1 MTLRLVDTNIV
12 SFVMN
17 DHSLAPQ
24 YKPHLDGYTL
34 AIAFMTLGEIYE
46 GAWLAGWGSRRLRHM
61 ETVLGRYTV
70 LYTDDDLC
78 RLWGTVRE
86 QRRRQPIGVADA
98 WIAAV
103 ALQYGCDLVTHNPRD
118 FQGVAGLTI
127 ITEAP

>member
-1 MTLRLVDTNIV
+1 MTLRVVDTNIV
-12 SFVMN
+12 SFDMRG
-17 DHSLAPQ
+17 HSLGAR

-34 AIAFMTLGEIYE
+34 AIAFMTVAEIYE
-46 GAWLAGWGSRRLRHM
+46 GAWLAAWGSRRLRHM

-70 LYTDDDLC
+70 LYADDDLC

-103 ALQYGCDLVTHNPRD
+103 ALQYGGDLVTHNPRD